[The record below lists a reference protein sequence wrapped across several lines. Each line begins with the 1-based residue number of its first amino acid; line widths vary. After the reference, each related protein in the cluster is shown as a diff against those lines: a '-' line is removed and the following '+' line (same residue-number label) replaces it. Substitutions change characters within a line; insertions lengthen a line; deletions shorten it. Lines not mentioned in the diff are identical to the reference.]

1 MPPNHSHSQPS
12 SRKSHNAEENPYPYD
27 TSVVRELLRQR
38 RKTRA
43 VKSCFPCRER
53 KVRCDGTVP
62 CSSCVRRGH
71 EDLCLAPKS
80 GENFSQQS
88 PTILQNSDC
97 RADSDPPGGQQ
108 TPSPGAEYVPTING
122 PSDGSSSAGLS
133 AHVPESVLMQI
144 QSGINSLSNRL
155 QRMEDQIMT
164 LKSELARQGSQM
176 KKPVDARSPAS
187 ASASTSAAS
196 TCRTWLTTERASFSK
211 SSGRQFVEDC
221 TGATIFVGGHSDPP
235 VILGC
240 RQPSSDIL
248 DASIFDQLA
257 PKTYPFS
264 NIWRPDIRLSEICQA
279 LPDDVDIL
287 RNVVYPFFPAV
298 VTLDT
303 FEASLFAFLERRPAL
318 GNDLDF
324 KQNIDPSWLSLLFA
338 VLACGVQFSD
348 DQIKERDLRSKVFIC
363 CSFQCLR
370 SENLF
375 FTTNMDQV
383 QAMVLIGHYLRNNLD
398 ANSAWIL
405 MGSTIRLAQSIGLHD
420 DSVVVEPP
428 LRADVPTQY
437 QRQRL
442 WWILVWQ
449 DTFLSLTY
457 DRPPNVMGRRCS
469 IPHAPRSE
477 PGRSYAESI
486 FHVCDIVLDEALK
499 KNSGDSDEDILRTA
513 LRCKRRLEGVIP
525 DAAPHMIDKA
535 YCKTLH
541 QHLERL
547 ALTFHVGYAIC
558 RSCRIYFETAAEDTP
573 GNDSLFLDY
582 SWRAVHVVECFLD
595 LRRLS
600 AHLCRFW
607 AFVHNAVSCA
617 VILKSAVTSGL
628 LQDRSAHIRA
638 LIDRLIAILEKDE
651 KESSWLDDDT
661 NVRHFGPHT
670 RALTALKETYLK
682 GDGEKERDNS
692 SSVSTGVPS
701 MNGAS
706 SYIQTV
712 NNA

>member
-1 MPPNHSHSQPS
+1 M
-12 SRKSHNAEENPYPYD
+12 
-27 TSVVRELLRQR
+27 L
-38 RKTRA
+38 
-43 VKSCFPCRER
+43 
-53 KVRCDGTVP
+53 
-62 CSSCVRRGH
+62 
-71 EDLCLAPKS
+71 
-80 GENFSQQS
+80 
-88 PTILQNSDC
+88 
-97 RADSDPPGGQQ
+97 
-108 TPSPGAEYVPTING
+108 SPGTEYLSTING
-122 PSDGSSSAGLS
+122 PSDGDASVGLG
-133 AHVPESVLMQI
+133 AHVSESVLMQI
-144 QSGINSLSNRL
+144 QSGINSLSSRL
-155 QRMEDQIMT
+155 QRMEDQIMS
-164 LKSELARQGSQM
+164 LKSELLRQGSHM
-176 KKPVDARSPAS
+176 RRPTDARSPT
-187 ASASTSAAS
+187 SASTSAAS
-196 TCRTWLTTERASFSK
+196 TCRTWLAGERASFSK
-211 SSGRQFVEDC
+211 SPGRQFVEDT
-221 TGATIFVGGHSDPP
+221 TGATIFVGNHSDPP

-240 RQPSSDIL
+240 RQPSNGDIL

-264 NIWRPDIRLSEICQA
+264 NIWRPDIKLSEICQA
-279 LPDDVDIL
+279 LPDDADTL
-287 RNVVYPFFPAV
+287 RYIEVYKNIVHPFFPAV

-303 FEASLFAFLERRPAL
+303 FETSLFTFLERRPAL
-318 GNDLDF
+318 GNDSDF

-348 DQIKERDLRSKVFIC
+348 DQIKERDPRSKVFIC

-370 SENLF
+370 SANMF

-383 QAMVLIGHYLRNNLD
+383 QAMVLVGHYLRNNLD

-428 LRADVPTQY
+428 LSANAPTQY

-457 DRPPNVMGRRCS
+457 DRPPNLMGRRCS
-469 IPHAPRSE
+469 IPHAPESG

-486 FHVCDIVLDEALK
+486 FHVCDIVLNETLEKISAD
-499 KNSGDSDEDILRTA
+499 NDEDILQTA
-513 LRCKRRLEGVIP
+513 LRCKHKLEDIIP

-547 ALTFHVGYAIC
+547 ALTVHVGYAISRVC
-558 RSCRIYFETAAEDTP
+558 RLYLETAGEDTL
-573 GNDSLFLDY
+573 GNNSLFLDY
-582 SWRAVHVVECFLD
+582 AGRAAHVVECFLD
-595 LRRLS
+595 MRRLS
-600 AHLCRFW
+600 AHVCRSW

-617 VILKSAVTSGL
+617 IMLKSVMTRDL
-628 LQDRSAHIRA
+628 LQDRSAHFRA

-682 GDGEKERDNS
+682 GSGEKERGSS
-692 SSVSTGVPS
+692 SSVPTVVPS
-701 MNGAS
+701 
-706 SYIQTV
+706 I
-712 NNA
+712 